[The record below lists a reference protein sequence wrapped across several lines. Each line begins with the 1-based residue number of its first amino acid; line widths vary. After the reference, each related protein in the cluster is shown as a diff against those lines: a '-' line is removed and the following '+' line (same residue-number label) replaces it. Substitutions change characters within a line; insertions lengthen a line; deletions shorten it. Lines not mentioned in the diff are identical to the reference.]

1 MSVKVALVHDYLF
14 EQGGA
19 ENVFEVFVQTFPDAP
34 IYTSIYAPET
44 VSDTFRRREIRTSFL
59 QRITTN
65 KRRAKALLPL
75 YPLAFHRLKPRGYD
89 LVLSSSSSFA
99 KGVDVGNAQHVCYC
113 YTPPRF
119 LWQTERYIEQMRQPW
134 KRLAARAITGAL
146 RAQDRRDADNV
157 DHFIASS
164 RVTQERI
171 RSMYQRD
178 ATVIYPPINVA
189 EFHVADTIEPYF
201 LVVSRLLP
209 YKRVDIVIEACNRLN
224 LPLVVIGD
232 GPDRMRL
239 QRMAGP
245 TVTMCGRLP
254 RRDVLKH
261 LAVCQALIMPG
272 EEDFGLTPLEANA
285 SGRPVIAYQAG
296 GALETVIEGQTG
308 WFFAEQS
315 PAALVSV
322 LRRVTQ
328 EMPLHTQVLRAHAL
342 RFDIESF
349 QSAIKHMLQRVS
361 SIQDNIVPRGRLN
374 RTA

>member
-1 MSVKVALVHDYLF
+1 
-14 EQGGA
+14 
-19 ENVFEVFVQTFPDAP
+19 
-34 IYTSIYAPET
+34 
-44 VSDTFRRREIRTSFL
+44 
-59 QRITTN
+59 
-65 KRRAKALLPL
+65 
-75 YPLAFHRLKPRGYD
+75 
-89 LVLSSSSSFA
+89 
-99 KGVDVGNAQHVCYC
+99 
-113 YTPPRF
+113 
-119 LWQTERYIEQMRQPW
+119 
-134 KRLAARAITGAL
+134 AITGAL
-146 RAQDRRDADNV
+146 RAQDRREADNV
-157 DHFIASS
+157 DLFIASS
-164 RVTQERI
+164 RVTRERI

-178 ATVIYPPINVA
+178 ATVIYPPINVG
-189 EFHVADTIEPYF
+189 EFHVADKIEPYF

-296 GALETVIEGQTG
+296 GALETVIEEQTG

-322 LRRVTQ
+322 LRRVAQ
-328 EMPLHTQVLRAHAL
+328 ERPLNTQVLRAHAL

-349 QSAIKHMLQRVS
+349 QSAIKHMLQRLCA
-361 SIQDNIVPRGRLN
+361 IDDNIV
-374 RTA
+374 